1 MQINKNQLVLHKTC
15 NNILICC
22 TFCAIILTVKE
33 NGGETLDKMIE
44 KIEKLTKLFKALGKL
59 MIEVASFLTFATLV
73 ETAIKTMFDIWFK
86 L

>member
-1 MQINKNQLVLHKTC
+1 M
-15 NNILICC
+15 
-22 TFCAIILTVKE
+22 
-33 NGGETLDKMIE
+33 DKMIE